1 MANGI
6 SPVMCAAQNL
16 RELTMHGDICNH
28 QPISIKLLLSKGET
42 PPPLITTHLVTRL
55 LGLMSSN
62 PGAGSQNLP
71 TLSSFPESLQP
82 AYQDI
87 PDDWFNLDDMEM
99 ELSGSRDIQEMRVL
113 NDYMLHVYENGPDQI
128 NSNDELDDERSV
140 PSESPSEDGR
150 SEFEESRGTPPEPSL
165 GFT

>member
-1 MANGI
+1 MQ
-6 SPVMCAAQNL
+6 S
-16 RELTMHGDICNH
+16 
-28 QPISIKLLLSKGET
+28 S
-42 PPPLITTHLVTRL
+42 THLNQVASFQRRNPSSSDNNTSGSAHPCLAVPIQSASDMIVTRL
-55 LGLMSSN
+55 LGSMSSN

-99 ELSGSRDIQEMRVL
+99 ELSGSREVQEMRVL

-128 NSNDELDDERSV
+128 NSDDELDDERSV